1 MLTLLDRYI
10 GRSLLIGTGLVY
22 AVFLALFTFTELV
35 DALSDYGRGNFG
47 LDELIRYVILS
58 QPRRLYEVFPVALLI
73 GTLIGLSGLALSSEL
88 VAMRAAGVS
97 RARIIAAAMKAGA
110 LLVVV
115 AVLWGEFVVPEA
127 ETRAQTG
134 RAQALEMSFR
144 QGETGLWLRD
154 GTSFVNI
161 GEVLPDLSLLR
172 VSIYEAPGFELRRHV
187 YAARATYTGTGGAWR
202 VERVR
207 ASRVEPERV
216 RARTLPSATWNA
228 GITPE
233 VVAVFTTRPEAL
245 SIAQLRAYIRH
256 LRNNSQDVGRYL
268 LAFWQKVLMPA
279 AAAIM
284 ILLAAPF
291 VFRPLRSG
299 GMMQR
304 VFIGV
309 GLGLVFVAVSR
320 SVGFLALIYG
330 VPPLAAAV
338 APLLVFLGL
347 AVVLMR
353 RTA

>member
-10 GRSLLIGTGLVY
+10 GRSLLLGTGLVY
-22 AVFLALFTFTELV
+22 AVFLALFVFTELV
-35 DALSDYGRGNFG
+35 EALRDFGRGGFG
-47 LDELIRYVILS
+47 LAELMRYVVLS

-73 GTLIGLSGLALSSEL
+73 GSLIGLSGLALSSEL
-88 VAMRAAGVS
+88 IAMRAAGVS
-97 RARIIAAAMKAGA
+97 RARIIAATMKAGA
-110 LLVVV
+110 LLVLG
-115 AVLWGEFVVPEA
+115 AVLWGEFVVPAA
-127 ETRAQTG
+127 ETQAQTG

-154 GTSFVNI
+154 GTSFVNV

-172 VSIYEAPGFELRRHV
+172 VNIYDAPDFELRRHL
-187 YAARATYTGTGGAWR
+187 YAARAVYADGAWR
-202 VERVR
+202 LERVR
-207 ASRVEPERV
+207 ASRIAPARV
-216 RARTLPSATWNA
+216 QSEAEPSAVWHA
-228 GITPE
+228 GITPR

-245 SIAQLRAYIRH
+245 SIAQLHAYIRH

-304 VFIGV
+304 AFIGV
-309 GLGLVFVAVSR
+309 GLGLVFVAVTR
-320 SVGFLALIYG
+320 SLGFLALLYG
-330 VPPLAAAV
+330 VPPLAAA
-338 APLLVFLGL
+338 ASPLVLFLGL
-347 AVVLMR
+347 AVFLLR

>member
-1 MLTLLDRYI
+1 MMPTLLDRYI
-10 GRSLLIGTGLVY
+10 GRRLLTGTGLVY
-22 AVFLALFTFTELV
+22 AVFLALFVFIELV
-35 DALSDYGRGNFG
+35 EALSDYGRGSFG
-47 LDELIRYVILS
+47 LAELVRYVILS

-97 RARIIAAAMKAGA
+97 RARIVAAAMKAGA
-110 LLVVV
+110 VLVAV
-115 AVLWGEFVVPEA
+115 AVLWGEYVVPEA

-144 QGETGLWLRD
+144 RGETGLWLRD
-154 GTSFVNI
+154 GTAFVNI

-172 VSIYEAPGFELRRHV
+172 VSIYDAPGFELRRHV
-187 YAARATYTGTGGAWR
+187 AAARATYADGAWR
-202 VERVR
+202 LEDVR
-207 ASRVEPERV
+207 ESRIAPERV
-216 RARTLPSATWNA
+216 QVVADPGTTWAA
-228 GITPE
+228 GITPQ

-245 SIAQLRAYIRH
+245 SLAQLRAYVRH
-256 LRNNSQDVGRYL
+256 LRQNSQDVGRYL
-268 LAFWQKVLMPA
+268 LAFWQKALMPA

-309 GLGLVFVAVSR
+309 GLGLVFVALSR
-320 SVGFLALIYG
+320 SFGYLALLYG
-330 VPPLAAAV
+330 MPPLAAAV
-338 APLLVFLGL
+338 APLGLFLGL

>member
-10 GRSLLIGTGLVY
+10 GRRLLVGTGLVY
-22 AVFLALFTFTELV
+22 AVFLALFVFTELV
-35 DALSDYGRGNFG
+35 EALSDYGRGNFG
-47 LDELIRYVILS
+47 LDELIRYVVLS

-97 RARIIAAAMKAGA
+97 RARIIGAATKAGA
-110 LLVVV
+110 VLVAAAV
-115 AVLWGEFVVPEA
+115 AWGEFVVPEA

-144 QGETGLWLRD
+144 QGATGVWLRD
-154 GTSFVNI
+154 GASFVNI

-172 VSIYEAPGFELRRHV
+172 VSIYDAPQFELRRHV
-187 YAARATYTGTGGAWR
+187 YAARATYTNGVWR
-202 VERVR
+202 LERVR
-207 ASRVEPERV
+207 ESLVEPERV
-216 RARTLPSATWNA
+216 RAQAEPGATWRA

-268 LAFWQKVLMPA
+268 LAFWQKALMPV

-320 SVGFLALIYG
+320 SLGFLALIYG
-330 VPPLAAAV
+330 VPALVAAVTPLA
-338 APLLVFLGL
+338 LFLGL
-347 AVVLMR
+347 AVLLMR
-353 RTA
+353 RSA